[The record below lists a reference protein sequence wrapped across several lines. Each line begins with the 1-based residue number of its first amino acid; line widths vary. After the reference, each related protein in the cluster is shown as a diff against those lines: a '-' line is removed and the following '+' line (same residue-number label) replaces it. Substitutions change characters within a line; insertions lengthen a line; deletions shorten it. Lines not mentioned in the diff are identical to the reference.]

1 MSQSSNPFSQAK
13 AKASA
18 TAQEPLD
25 NSASGGA
32 AVAQAKGAVGEAES
46 GDFDWV
52 LGPQEQNFI
61 RHFGE
66 MGSRWGINRA
76 VGKIYGFVFLAPQP
90 VNADQIVE
98 QLHFSRSGV
107 SMGLKELQS
116 WRLLRSSYKRGD
128 RREYYSALED
138 TWDIF
143 KVLLEE
149 RQRRE
154 IEPTL
159 VFLRNTLKTESS
171 ESIHPHAH
179 ARMQEMHDL
188 IQLGTG
194 WLADLSRLERKTLEK
209 AMYLG
214 SKALKKWT

>member
-1 MSQSSNPFSQAK
+1 MSQSFNPFSQAN
-13 AKASA
+13 AKAPA

-25 NSASGGA
+25 NSASG
-32 AVAQAKGAVGEAES
+32 
-46 GDFDWV
+46 DFDWV
-52 LGPQEQNFI
+52 LGSQEQNFI

-116 WRLLRSSYKRGD
+116 WRLLRSSFKRGD

-138 TWDIF
+138 VWSIF

-159 VFLRNTLKTESS
+159 VFLRSALKAESS

-194 WLADLSRLERKTLEK
+194 WLADLSKLERKTLEK
-209 AMYLG
+209 ALHLG
-214 SKALKKWT
+214 GKALKKWT